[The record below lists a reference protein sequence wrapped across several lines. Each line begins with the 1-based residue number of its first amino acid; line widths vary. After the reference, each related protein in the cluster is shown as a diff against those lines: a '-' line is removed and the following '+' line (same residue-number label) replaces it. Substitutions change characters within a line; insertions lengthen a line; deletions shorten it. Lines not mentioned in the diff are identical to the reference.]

1 MIKTQVQIPED
12 LFRRAKAV
20 AAEREWSFAEVVRR
34 GLEYVTEVN
43 PAGRLPGGEWKL
55 PKPASLG
62 RPRLPE
68 DRWTEACHEDL

>member
-1 MIKTQVQIPED
+1 MIKTQVQIPDD

-20 AAEREWSFAEVVRR
+20 AAEREWSFAELVRR

-43 PAGRLPGGEWKL
+43 PPGRVPGGDWKL
-55 PKPASLG
+55 PGPVSLG
-62 RPRLPE
+62 RPLLPE

>member
-1 MIKTQVQIPED
+1 MIKTQVQIPDD

-43 PAGRLPGGEWKL
+43 PPGRIPGNEWKL
-55 PKPASLG
+55 PKPHDLG
-62 RPRLPE
+62 PFLAPE
-68 DRWTEACHEDL
+68 EQWTELSHRDV